1 MKSAYRNRSRRDF
14 LRLAL
19 TLPFGASLFGLRA
32 AAAPYEG
39 QVKITAIKAMQLDF
53 MFGGCL
59 IKIETDAGLV
69 GYGESGASG
78 PIVRAYLKHMTGG
91 SYPGANRL
99 KNGPAGLIG
108 SDPLAIERLFYRMT
122 SLQHPFMGHYGTLSG
137 IDTALWD
144 LAGKITGQPVYK
156 LLGGPFRDGCPMYSH
171 CDFLEDMHDPVSCRD
186 WVQAMK
192 EEPEGFDFF
201 KFNIDQA
208 FRVEKPFHPTVSSE
222 EMSQYRKGLSTLREA
237 VGDAF
242 ELGVACHGEFDT
254 PSGIAICRASE
265 PYNVSFVEDT
275 LDVRYSD
282 GWKMQRQ
289 HSPVPILTGEKLE
302 PLRQFKPFID
312 NLAVDI
318 IHPDIAYA
326 GGITGVKKV
335 ADYAAISRI
344 PVALHNR
351 GSLVRTY
358 ASAHLSMAIQNF
370 YRSESSLGRPG
381 RVIEQMSNDPE
392 IAVRE
397 GILRVP
403 DAPGLGLDLNEDFM
417 RSRMAPG
424 ETWWD

>member
-1 MKSAYRNRSRRDF
+1 MKSRRNF
-14 LRLAL
+14 IRLAL
-19 TLPFGASLFGLRA
+19 TIPFGASLFGLRA
-32 AAAPYEG
+32 AAAPYTG

-69 GYGESGASG
+69 GYGEAGASG
-78 PIVRAYLKHMTGG
+78 PIVRAYLKHMTEG
-91 SYPGANRL
+91 SYPGSQKM

-108 SDPLAIERLFYRMT
+108 SDPLAIERIFYRMT

-208 FRVEKPFHPTVSSE
+208 FTVEKPFHPTVSSK
-222 EMSQYRKGLSTLREA
+222 EMIQYEKALATLREA
-237 VGDAF
+237 VGDDF

-254 PSGIAICRASE
+254 PSGIAVCKASE

-289 HSPVPILTGEKLE
+289 ESPVPILTGEKLE
-302 PLRQFKPFID
+302 PLREFKPFID
-312 NLAVDI
+312 NMAVDI

-335 ADYAAISRI
+335 SDYAYISRI

-381 RVIEQMSNDPE
+381 RVIEQMSNDTD
-392 IAVRE
+392 IAVRDS
-397 GILRVP
+397 ILRVP

-417 RSRMAPG
+417 RSRLAPG

>member
-1 MKSAYRNRSRRDF
+1 M
-14 LRLAL
+14 RLAL
-19 TLPFGASLFGLRA
+19 TLPLGASLFGLRS
-32 AAAPYEG
+32 AAAPFEG
-39 QVKITAIKAMQLDF
+39 QVKITGIKAMQLDY

-69 GYGESGASG
+69 GYGEAGASG
-78 PIVRAYLKHMTGG
+78 PIVRAYLKHMTEG
-91 SYPGANRL
+91 SYPGSQKM

-156 LLGGPFRDGCPMYSH
+156 LMGGPFRDGCPMYSH
-171 CDFLEDMHDPVSCRD
+171 CDFLKDMHDPISCRD

-208 FRVEKPFHPTVSSE
+208 FEVEKPFHPTVSSK
-222 EMSQYRKGLSTLREA
+222 EMIKYEHGLATLREA

-254 PSGIAICRASE
+254 LSGIAICKASD

-275 LDVRYSD
+275 LDVRYSE

-289 HSPVPILTGEKLE
+289 ESPVPILTGEKLE

-326 GGITGVKKV
+326 GGITGVKKI
-335 ADYAAISRI
+335 ADYAYISRI

-381 RVIEQMSNDPE
+381 RVIEQMSNDTD
-392 IAVRE
+392 IAVRNS
-397 GILRVP
+397 ILRVP

-417 RSRMAPG
+417 RSRLAEG
-424 ETWWD
+424 EPWWA

>member
-1 MKSAYRNRSRRDF
+1 MKSIPLNQSRRDF

-32 AAAPYEG
+32 AAAPFVDR
-39 QVKITAIKAMQLDF
+39 VKITAIKAMQLDF

-69 GYGESGASG
+69 GYGEAGASG
-78 PIVRAYLKHMTGG
+78 PMARAYLKHMTEGK
-91 SYPGANRL
+91 YPGADKM
-99 KNGPAGLIG
+99 KNGPSGLIG

-122 SLQHPFMGHYGTLSG
+122 SLQHPFMGHYGILSG

-156 LLGGPFRDGCPMYSH
+156 LLGGPFRDGCAMYSH
-171 CDFLEDMHDPVSCRD
+171 CDFLRDMHDPVSCRD
-186 WVQAMK
+186 WVQEMK

-208 FRVEKPFHPTVSSE
+208 FDVDKPYHPTVTSE
-222 EMSQYRKGLSTLREA
+222 ELRKFRRGLANLRDA

-254 PSGIAICRASE
+254 PSGIAICKASE
-265 PYNVSFVEDT
+265 PFDVSFVEDT

-289 HSPVPILTGEKLE
+289 ESPVPILTGEKLG
-302 PLRQFKPFID
+302 PLREFKPFMD
-312 NLAVDI
+312 ELAVDI

-326 GGITGVKKV
+326 GGITGVSKI
-335 ADYAAISRI
+335 ADYAAITRI

-381 RVIEQMSNDPE
+381 RVIEQMSNSIPP
-392 IAVRE
+392 AVKD

-403 DAPGLGLDLNEDFM
+403 DTPGLGLDLDEDFM
-417 RSRMAPG
+417 RSRLVEG
-424 ETWWD
+424 EPWWD